1 MHNFSWLLI
10 ESPTNLLKLGIL
22 RFTLPEIF
30 NLALGL
36 KISPSPAFSTEV
48 IDPFGATIFR
58 GAQSKNS
65 SFSPIP
71 TNKTIAS
78 AAEEEVP
85 DKLRESACYTAF
97 SSPPISP
104 KLKIPTLDNPIR
116 KLKREELTNCGN
128 GMRSLL
134 VATCKEYYSWCFVH
148 QIYVPFHSLYVQIP
162 ELDFEIP
169 PEAQR
174 GSLSTVEG
182 ILVRAADELQALQE
196 ERKKVDPQ
204 TAEALDQ
211 FLLKLKACAAGDSSF
226 TFILDDPAGNS
237 FIENLYA
244 PSPDPSL
251 SIKFCERTPDQQAT
265 LGYSV
270 DPSQLGD
277 HREGTSM
284 EQISGASDEVRREPH
299 GSVGATAAHRAIAQ
313 SNTADIVDTV
323 FRYTAPEEV
332 MTFPSTCGT
341 CGIACETRMFVTKI
355 PYFQEVIVMAST
367 CDACGYR
374 NSELKPGGRV
384 PEKGKR
390 ISLTVRN
397 NKDLSRDVIKL
408 KEGDK
413 NTKFFHRFANS
424 YRCNHTIGRLVVG
437 GEEVTNQTSFETRW
451 VHDGILPKLLGI
463 LKADVMKAVEISNYW
478 IYNIMAEVME
488 NQLKMVLDK
497 VVSESKNAF
506 PECFLPQGLR
516 QGDPLSPHLFII
528 VMEVISGL
536 KLNLEKSELVPVG
549 VVLDVESLSGILRC
563 KSDTAG
569 VKVPE
574 LDLELASGTLGGV
587 VTTVEGLITKI
598 SESLERVHG
607 FTFGDSLDN
616 HKRSKWEDFKARLDK
631 LLSLEEPWTLIL
643 DDALANSFIA
653 PVTEDIKDDHQLTFE
668 EYERSWEQNEELGLN
683 DIDTSSADGA
693 YHSTD
698 TTMQVKTDV

>member
-1 MHNFSWLLI
+1 MEGGNSNNNNSKREKEEIVDVRSVVEAVSANDAGIAPLYQLESLCMRCHQNGITRFLLTLI
-10 ESPTNLLKLGIL
+10 PHFRKILLSAFECPHCGERNNEVQFAGEIQPRGCCYRLEVPSGDPKMLNRQVVKSES
-22 RFTLPEIF
+22 
-30 NLALGL
+30 
-36 KISPSPAFSTEV
+36 
-48 IDPFGATIFR
+48 ATI
-58 GAQSKNS
+58 K
-65 SFSPIP
+65 
-71 TNKTIAS
+71 
-78 AAEEEVP
+78 
-85 DKLRESACYTAF
+85 
-97 SSPPISP
+97 
-104 KLKIPTLDNPIR
+104 
-116 KLKREELTNCGN
+116 
-128 GMRSLL
+128 
-134 VATCKEYYSWCFVH
+134 
-148 QIYVPFHSLYVQIP
+148 IP

-211 FLLKLKACAAGDSSF
+211 FLLKLKACATGDSSF

-251 SIKFCERTPDQQAT
+251 SIKFYERTPEQQAT
-265 LGYSV
+265 LGYSA
-270 DPSQLGD
+270 DPSQSGD
-277 HREGTSM
+277 HREGISM

-313 SNTADIVDTV
+313 SNTAEIVDTV

-397 NKDLSRDVIKL
+397 NKDLCRDVI
-408 KEGDK
+408 
-413 NTKFFHRFANS
+413 
-424 YRCNHTIGRLVVG
+424 
-437 GEEVTNQTSFETRW
+437 
-451 VHDGILPKLLGI
+451 
-463 LKADVMKAVEISNYW
+463 
-478 IYNIMAEVME
+478 
-488 NQLKMVLDK
+488 
-497 VVSESKNAF
+497 
-506 PECFLPQGLR
+506 
-516 QGDPLSPHLFII
+516 
-528 VMEVISGL
+528 
-536 KLNLEKSELVPVG
+536 
-549 VVLDVESLSGILRC
+549 

-616 HKRSKWEDFKARLDK
+616 HKRSKWVDFKARLDK
-631 LLSLEEPWTLIL
+631 LLSLEEPWTLVL

-698 TTMQVKTDV
+698 TTMQGKTEV